1 MSKFLSIA
9 TEEDIPAEGGLAD
22 PNSKPDELEKAN
34 NMVQNEDTTDP
45 VKVVKIANY
54 KEELAALKEQ
64 QQAQGDETTDPT
76 DSTGDAGSAEDT
88 GSTEGKGDGSDA
100 ETSDDAES
108 TDEDVSSDESAG
120 GEDEANAK
128 DSEVDEEG
136 MTDEDAGQ
144 LTEATEC
151 YTALTKL
158 RKVILSAK
166 ERNNFS
172 NTALEMFNI
181 SVESIKTR
189 LGMDHSQKYEMPAM
203 EDLSGFTARQ
213 KYTDAMVVA
222 FEGIV
227 NDVWQAIV
235 RMFKAL
241 SDWIKDFF
249 FNKQKSVKGA
259 REDLKSVEVSN
270 KSLVKG
276 LEKREELKGKTKDGQ
291 TVEEATF
298 SSLRAGDLLVPGK
311 DPSEAKS
318 INESFVL
325 MNDTLK
331 EQVDKLSTIANGYD
345 KLAEDVF
352 KADKLDDF
360 KDLGARGFI
369 GSYLKTNGMEKTTT
383 IPGEDLSNYVAYK
396 TPVLTLN
403 TGYYFKF
410 IEKGIAKGGV
420 DKNIVKQQRFGSYY
434 GDDANK
440 GAKIPLISTKEQ
452 ANKIIE
458 WLKAIQSN
466 REAILAKA
474 AALSKD
480 VDNITSSINQFKA
493 TGDQLDAVIAEL
505 LSLICIILMKV
516 VVNGYRVI
524 ENNYEKYSQLLTA
537 YHAESV
543 KEYGIS

>member
-88 GSTEGKGDGSDA
+88 GSTEGEGDGSDA
-100 ETSDDAES
+100 DASGNTESADEDEQSDDS
-108 TDEDVSSDESAG
+108 TDDK
-120 GEDEANAK
+120 DEANAE

-158 RKVILSAK
+158 RKAILSAK

-213 KYTDAMVVA
+213 KYTDALVIA

-259 REDLKSVEVSN
+259 REDLKSIEASN

-276 LEKREELKGKTKDGQ
+276 LEKREDLKGKTKNGQ
-291 TVEEATF
+291 TVDVATF
-298 SSLRAGDLLVPGK
+298 SSHRAGDLLVPGK
-311 DPSEAKS
+311 DPNEAKS

-352 KADKLDDF
+352 KADKFDDL
-360 KDLGARGFI
+360 KGLGARGFI
-369 GSYLKTNGMEKTTT
+369 SSYLKTDGLEKATM

-410 IEKGIAKGGV
+410 IEKGIAKGGI

-440 GAKIPLISTKEQ
+440 GAKIPLINNKDQ
-452 ANKIIE
+452 ANKILE
-458 WLKAIQSN
+458 WVKAIQAN
-466 REAILAKA
+466 REVIVAKGK
-474 AALSKD
+474 ALSKD
-480 VDNITSSINQFKA
+480 VENYTKTIEQFKS

-505 LSLICIILMKV
+505 LGLICVILSNV
-516 VVNGYRVI
+516 VVKGYNVI
-524 ENNYEKYSQLLTA
+524 ENNYEKYSQLLSA

>member
-9 TEEDIPAEGGLAD
+9 TEEDIPAEGGLVD
-22 PNSKPDELEKAN
+22 PNGKPDELEKAN
-34 NMVQNEDTTDP
+34 DMVQNEDTTDP
-45 VKVVKIANY
+45 AKVVKIANY

-203 EDLSGFTARQ
+203 EDLGGFTARQ
-213 KYTDAMVVA
+213 KYTDALVVA

-259 REDLKSVEVSN
+259 REDLKSIEASN

-276 LEKREELKGKTKDGQ
+276 LEKREDLKGKTKNGQ
-291 TVEEATF
+291 TVDVATF
-298 SSLRAGDLLVPGK
+298 SSHRAGDLLVPGK
-311 DPSEAKS
+311 DPSEAKA

-331 EQVDKLSTIANGYD
+331 EQFGKLNEIANGYD

-352 KADKLDDF
+352 KASRFEDF

-410 IEKGIAKGGV
+410 IESGIAKGGI

-537 YHAESV
+537 YHTESV

>member
-1 MSKFLSIA
+1 
-9 TEEDIPAEGGLAD
+9 
-22 PNSKPDELEKAN
+22 
-34 NMVQNEDTTDP
+34 
-45 VKVVKIANY
+45 
-54 KEELAALKEQ
+54 
-64 QQAQGDETTDPT
+64 
-76 DSTGDAGSAEDT
+76 
-88 GSTEGKGDGSDA
+88 
-100 ETSDDAES
+100 
-108 TDEDVSSDESAG
+108 
-120 GEDEANAK
+120 
-128 DSEVDEEG
+128 
-136 MTDEDAGQ
+136 
-144 LTEATEC
+144 
-151 YTALTKL
+151 
-158 RKVILSAK
+158 
-166 ERNNFS
+166 
-172 NTALEMFNI
+172 MFNI

-189 LGMDHSQKYEMPAM
+189 LGMDHAQRYEMPAM
-203 EDLSGFTARQ
+203 EDLSGITARQ
-213 KYTDAMVVA
+213 KYTDTMVVA
-222 FEGIV
+222 FEGFL

-249 FNKQKSVKGA
+249 FNKQKTVKGA
-259 REDLKSVEVSN
+259 REDLKSVEASN

-291 TVEEATF
+291 TVQEATF

-331 EQVDKLSTIANGYD
+331 EQIDKLSTIANGYD

-369 GSYLKTNGMEKTTT
+369 SSYLKTDGLEKATM

-410 IEKGIAKGGV
+410 IEKGIAKGGI

-480 VDNITSSINQFKA
+480 VDNMTSSINQFKA
-493 TGDQLDAVIAEL
+493 TGDQLDATIAEL
-505 LSLICIILMKV
+505 LSLICVILMKV
-516 VVNGYRVI
+516 VVNGYKVI

>member
-1 MSKFLSIA
+1 
-9 TEEDIPAEGGLAD
+9 
-22 PNSKPDELEKAN
+22 
-34 NMVQNEDTTDP
+34 
-45 VKVVKIANY
+45 
-54 KEELAALKEQ
+54 
-64 QQAQGDETTDPT
+64 
-76 DSTGDAGSAEDT
+76 
-88 GSTEGKGDGSDA
+88 
-100 ETSDDAES
+100 
-108 TDEDVSSDESAG
+108 
-120 GEDEANAK
+120 
-128 DSEVDEEG
+128 

-213 KYTDAMVVA
+213 KYTDALVVA

-259 REDLKSVEVSN
+259 REDLKSIEASN

-291 TVEEATF
+291 TVKEATF

-331 EQVDKLSTIANGYD
+331 EQFDKLNEIANGYD

-352 KADKLDDF
+352 KASGFEDF

-410 IEKGIAKGGV
+410 IEKGIAKGGI

-466 REAILAKA
+466 REAILARA

>member
-1 MSKFLSIA
+1 L
-9 TEEDIPAEGGLAD
+9 
-22 PNSKPDELEKAN
+22 
-34 NMVQNEDTTDP
+34 TTF
-45 VKVVKIANY
+45 
-54 KEELAALKEQ
+54 
-64 QQAQGDETTDPT
+64 
-76 DSTGDAGSAEDT
+76 AGSAEDT
-88 GSTEGKGDGSDA
+88 GSTEGEGDGSDA
-100 ETSDDAES
+100 KASDDAES
-108 TDEDVSSDESAG
+108 TDEDVSSDESSG
-120 GEDEANAK
+120 DEDEANAE

-181 SVESIKTR
+181 SVEGIKTR

-213 KYTDAMVVA
+213 KYTDALVVA

-227 NDVWQAIV
+227 SDVWQAIV

-259 REDLKSVEVSN
+259 RNDLKSVEVSN

-291 TVEEATF
+291 TVQEATF

-311 DPSEAKS
+311 DPSEARS

-331 EQVDKLSTIANGYD
+331 EQIDKLSTIANGYD

-352 KADKLDDF
+352 KAAKLVDF

-410 IEKGIAKGGV
+410 IEKGIAKGGI

-434 GDDANK
+434 GDDTNK
-440 GAKIPLISTKEQ
+440 GAKIPLINTKEQ

-505 LSLICIILMKV
+505 LSLICVILMKV

-524 ENNYEKYSQLLTA
+524 ENN
-537 YHAESV
+537 
-543 KEYGIS
+543 